1 MTFPPLPI
9 LSVTVR
15 QIQSVSE
22 DLKEKKRQVVAEN
35 QG

>member
-9 LSVTVR
+9 LNVTVR